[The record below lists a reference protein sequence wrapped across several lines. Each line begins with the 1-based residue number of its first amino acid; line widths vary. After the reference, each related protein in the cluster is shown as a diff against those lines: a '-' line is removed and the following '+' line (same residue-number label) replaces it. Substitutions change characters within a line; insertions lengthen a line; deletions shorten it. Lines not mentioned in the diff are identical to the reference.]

1 MSGIN
6 NFEIKRFDFNNTLL
20 GSFYD
25 NHYVN
30 GLWPLVYILSDGKVK
45 TAYVGETTDA
55 FSRMATHLK
64 SNDKN
69 KLSVVHLITSDKF
82 NKSATLD
89 IESNLIKYLAGDGQY
104 KLLNGNLGLANHTYY
119 HKKEIYWD
127 IFKTIWGELKSEGIT
142 SKSLTQIDNSD
153 LFKYSPYKSLSIEQK
168 ASMIEI
174 IKSLLNNQTKNII
187 IEGGAGTGK
196 TILAIFL
203 FKLLNSEREELSF
216 KEFGSDEDEFVKIVD
231 QLRNS
236 YPNPSMALVV
246 PMSSFRG
253 TIKKVFQNIRGLKA
267 NMVIGPAEVTN
278 KKYDILIVDESHR
291 LRKRVNLGAY
301 FGAFDIANDKLSL
314 PKLQGNE
321 LDWILLQGRKN
332 LFFYDEGQSIKPSDV
347 DKKDFDQVKS
357 KNDTV
362 IKTLTSQFR
371 VRGGKDYVT
380 YVDNL
385 LNVKFKKSQPVFETP
400 KYEFLLFDSLSEM
413 IESINVKDAEF
424 GLSRLIAG
432 YSWEWVSKN
441 KNVHDIVIDEI
452 KLKWNSVSNDWVN
465 STNAINEVG
474 CIHTTQ
480 GYDLNFT
487 GLIFGNEISYDKKKN
502 EIVIKQENYFDRNG
516 KQSIS
521 DPNDLKNYIINIYKT
536 MMLRGIRGTYVYV
549 CDKSLRE
556 YFSEHI
562 TKFEIKKS
570 VRILPLHEVKEYENC
585 VPFYDISVAAGGFSE
600 SQQASNFEWVELPE
614 SYKPTKE
621 HFVCKVT
628 GASMNK
634 IIPNGS
640 WCLFKK
646 DPGGSREGKVVLVQH
661 YNIQDS
667 EYASGYTIKTY
678 ESKKVVKEEE
688 WSHKKIILK
697 PNSYDPDYQPI
708 ELNDDELS
716 TLKVVGI
723 FVAVL

>member
-6 NFEIKRFDFNNTLL
+6 NFEIKRFGFNNTLL

-119 HKKEIYWD
+119 QKKEIYWD

-385 LNVKFKKSQPVFETP
+385 LNVKFKKSTRF
-400 KYEFLLFDSLSEM
+400 
-413 IESINVKDAEF
+413 
-424 GLSRLIAG
+424 
-432 YSWEWVSKN
+432 
-441 KNVHDIVIDEI
+441 
-452 KLKWNSVSNDWVN
+452 
-465 STNAINEVG
+465 
-474 CIHTTQ
+474 
-480 GYDLNFT
+480 
-487 GLIFGNEISYDKKKN
+487 
-502 EIVIKQENYFDRNG
+502 
-516 KQSIS
+516 
-521 DPNDLKNYIINIYKT
+521 
-536 MMLRGIRGTYVYV
+536 
-549 CDKSLRE
+549 
-556 YFSEHI
+556 
-562 TKFEIKKS
+562 
-570 VRILPLHEVKEYENC
+570 
-585 VPFYDISVAAGGFSE
+585 
-600 SQQASNFEWVELPE
+600 
-614 SYKPTKE
+614 
-621 HFVCKVT
+621 
-628 GASMNK
+628 
-634 IIPNGS
+634 
-640 WCLFKK
+640 
-646 DPGGSREGKVVLVQH
+646 
-661 YNIQDS
+661 
-667 EYASGYTIKTY
+667 
-678 ESKKVVKEEE
+678 
-688 WSHKKIILK
+688 
-697 PNSYDPDYQPI
+697 
-708 ELNDDELS
+708 
-716 TLKVVGI
+716 
-723 FVAVL
+723 